1 MNILCKLF
9 GHKRKGKHIL
19 AYVISSSYMNV
30 NVKIYDV
37 CRCDRCGEVILSPLD
52 WYDAFCSDASWKA
65 DKEKELLRENGI
77 VSLPEAL
84 GILEGEENEQNSTLR
99 HKRKRS

>member
-1 MNILCKLF
+1 MSILCRLF
-9 GHKRKGKHIL
+9 GHKRRKRIP

-52 WYDAFCSDASWKA
+52 WYDAFCSDASWEAK
-65 DKEKELLRENGI
+65 KEKELLRQNGI
-77 VSLPEAL
+77 LSLPEAL
-84 GILEGEENEQNSTLR
+84 GILEEGENEQNSTLR
-99 HKRKRS
+99 HKRK

>member
-1 MNILCKLF
+1 MSILCHLF
-9 GHKRKGKHIL
+9 GHKRKGKRIP

-30 NVKIYDV
+30 HVKIYDV
-37 CRCDRCGEVILSPLD
+37 CRCDRCGEVILSVLD

-77 VSLPEAL
+77 ISLPEAL
-84 GILEGEENEQNSTLR
+84 GILGEGKQ
-99 HKRKRS
+99 

>member
-37 CRCDRCGEVILSPLD
+37 CRCDRCREVILSPLD

-65 DKEKELLRENGI
+65 DKEKESLRENGI

-84 GILEGEENEQNSTLR
+84 GILEGEENEQNSTL
-99 HKRKRS
+99 

>member
-37 CRCDRCGEVILSPLD
+37 CRCNRCREVILSPLD

-84 GILEGEENEQNSTLR
+84 GILEGEENEQI
-99 HKRKRS
+99 

>member
-37 CRCDRCGEVILSPLD
+37 CRCDRCGEVILSVLN

-77 VSLPEAL
+77 LSLPEAL
-84 GILEGEENEQNSTLR
+84 GILEGEENEQNSTL
-99 HKRKRS
+99 

>member
-1 MNILCKLF
+1 MNILCNLF
-9 GHKRKGKHIL
+9 GHKRKEKRIL

-30 NVKIYDV
+30 NVRIYDV
-37 CRCDRCGEVILSPLD
+37 YKCNRCGEVILSPLD

-65 DKEKELLRENGI
+65 NKEKELLRENGI

-84 GILEGEENEQNSTLR
+84 GILNGGDL
-99 HKRKRS
+99 K

>member
-1 MNILCKLF
+1 MNILCKFF
-9 GHKRKGKHIL
+9 GHKRKEKRIL

-37 CRCDRCGEVILSPLD
+37 CRCDRCGDVILSPLD

-65 DKEKELLRENGI
+65 ENEKKLLRENGI

-99 HKRKRS
+99 HKRK

>member
-9 GHKRKGKHIL
+9 GHKRRKRIP

-65 DKEKELLRENGI
+65 DKEKEWLRKNGI
-77 VSLPEAL
+77 LSLPEAL
-84 GILEGEENEQNSTLR
+84 GILEGEENEQNSTL
-99 HKRKRS
+99 

>member
-77 VSLPEAL
+77 VSLPESL

-99 HKRKRS
+99 HKRK

>member
-37 CRCDRCGEVILSPLD
+37 CRCDRCREVILSPLD
-52 WYDAFCSDASWKA
+52 WYDAFCSDASWKSE
-65 DKEKELLRENGI
+65 KEKELLRENGI
-77 VSLPEAL
+77 VSLPESL

-99 HKRKRS
+99 HKRK

>member
-37 CRCDRCGEVILSPLD
+37 CRCDRCREVILSPLD

-77 VSLPEAL
+77 VSLPESL

-99 HKRKRS
+99 HKRERN

>member
-1 MNILCKLF
+1 MSILCHLF
-9 GHKRKGKHIL
+9 GHKRKGKRIP

-37 CRCDRCGEVILSPLD
+37 CRCDRCGEVILSVLD

-65 DKEKELLRENGI
+65 DKEKESLRENGI
-77 VSLPEAL
+77 ISLPEAL
-84 GILEGEENEQNSTLR
+84 GILGEGKQ
-99 HKRKRS
+99 